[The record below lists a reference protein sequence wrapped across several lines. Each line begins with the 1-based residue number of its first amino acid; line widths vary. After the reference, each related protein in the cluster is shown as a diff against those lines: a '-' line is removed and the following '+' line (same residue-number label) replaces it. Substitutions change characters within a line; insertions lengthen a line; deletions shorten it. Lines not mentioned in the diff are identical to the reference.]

1 MKTTI
6 YPKPLE
12 GKISSPSSRS
22 HTHISLICA
31 SLAKEPSILINPLI
45 CDDTLK
51 TINALEQLGV
61 TFKRDDDKLKVT
73 PPKQFKYVSNKIIC
87 GDSGTTLHFLVP
99 LLTFLQDG
107 VTFECSNSLVNRV
120 LDEDFEHFSF
130 NFIKTQNTLTFSK
143 LSILTNLELNSE
155 HTSQAIAGYL
165 LSAPLF
171 NDETSLLINS
181 KYIDP
186 YLNTTLDIMAKFGVD
201 YEIFEE
207 NDSYKINIKNQN
219 YKGTTYQI
227 EGDYSTASNFLIMGL
242 FNKSI
247 EVLNLPKLTLQN
259 EISILDIIR
268 LINGKLII
276 KNKSI
281 TTIKSELSN
290 IKIDIKGI
298 NELIPLIITLCTII
312 PGENILYNIT
322 SLPHNTIERT
332 ENIIKILNKLGAN
345 IKLNNNDLIIMGQ
358 DFLHGGIE
366 LDSQNDHR
374 IIFAITS
381 ISSLIKDPITINNSE
396 AIDKSYPE
404 FWNVFRQ
411 LGGEFAHKENTI
423 E

>member
-1 MKTTI
+1 
-6 YPKPLE
+6 
-12 GKISSPSSRS
+12 
-22 HTHISLICA
+22 
-31 SLAKEPSILINPLI
+31 
-45 CDDTLK
+45 
-51 TINALEQLGV
+51 
-61 TFKRDDDKLKVT
+61 
-73 PPKQFKYVSNKIIC
+73 
-87 GDSGTTLHFLVP
+87 
-99 LLTFLQDG
+99 
-107 VTFECSNSLVNRV
+107 
-120 LDEDFEHFSF
+120 
-130 NFIKTQNTLTFSK
+130 
-143 LSILTNLELNSE
+143 
-155 HTSQAIAGYL
+155 
-165 LSAPLF
+165 
-171 NDETSLLINS
+171 
-181 KYIDP
+181 
-186 YLNTTLDIMAKFGVD
+186 
-201 YEIFEE
+201 
-207 NDSYKINIKNQN
+207 
-219 YKGTTYQI
+219 
-227 EGDYSTASNFLIMGL
+227 MGL

-374 IIFAITS
+374 IIFAISS